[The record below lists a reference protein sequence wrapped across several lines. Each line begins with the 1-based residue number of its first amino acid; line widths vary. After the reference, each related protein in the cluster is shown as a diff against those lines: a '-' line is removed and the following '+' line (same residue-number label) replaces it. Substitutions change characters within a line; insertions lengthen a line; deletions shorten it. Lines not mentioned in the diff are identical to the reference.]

1 MLFFSSKLIRNIAG
15 RNSNRYIDGGLSCAP
30 QGFEQCLNLIVFDH
44 HHEDFFPVGYILLNK
59 KFEDAYDKA
68 LTQFENF
75 VQFEADQTGN
85 ETAEVKEIHCDFEP
99 GLIKGVMRCYQR
111 FLYEPQELQIVGC
124 YFHLVQAL
132 WRRAGKIGIKQKKFK
147 K

>member
-1 MLFFSSKLIRNIAG
+1 MLFFSSKLGRNIAG
-15 RNSNRYIDGGLSCAP
+15 RNSNRYIDGGWSCAP

-85 ETAEVKEIHCDFEP
+85 ETAEVKEIHCDFEL
-99 GLIKGVMRCYQR
+99 GSSK
-111 FLYEPQELQIVGC
+111 ES
-124 YFHLVQAL
+124 
-132 WRRAGKIGIKQKKFK
+132 
-147 K
+147 